1 MQNLLNRLSLKNKL
15 LNSDYYWL
23 SKAASIYR
31 AAFLLRG
38 SGSVLLRID

>member
-31 AAFLLRG
+31 AAFITTDFP
-38 SGSVLLRID
+38 SVFA